1 MNCRTLKYTR
11 ALEIDSEFTHLS
23 SDELYNH
30 LQDKGC
36 YWDSNISRWV
46 YTPGEQNDPA
56 SQLIKIRVM
65 FDKNQVKEVADKI
78 TELLTDFGYRFVESS
93 SIYPCR
99 PPKGN
104 DGRIY
109 LTFQAPE
116 IIQCVMKPDK
126 TMICIDRSILENI
139 FKDLLTLTD
148 ESIEL
153 VRYYHLVVV
162 ASTDDSHSP
171 PDVQIENCL
180 FLLNLYLA
188 EWDRERI
195 TEFSENLSQARRTLR
210 EILG

>member
-23 SDELYNH
+23 SDELCNH

-153 VRYYHLVVV
+153 VRYHHLVVV
-162 ASTDDSHSP
+162 ASTDDSDSP

-180 FLLNLYLA
+180 FLLNLYLT

-195 TEFSENLSQARRTLR
+195 TKFSKSLGQAHQTLR
-210 EILG
+210 EVLR